1 MNSVDSLRAR
11 RDDILRM
18 AIRHG
23 AHNVRVFGSVARGEA
38 TEDSDVDFL
47 VSTSEGTSPWFP
59 AGLVVDLE
67 DLLGCR
73 AQVVTEEGLYG
84 LLRERILREARPLQR
99 GPVLKSGF
107 SRCRPAAGGFECGCR
122 RTRPPPRAPT
132 RTQFPADWRSAT
144 RPATRGA
151 VVCRV

>member
-1 MNSVDSLRAR
+1 MNSLESLRAR
-11 RDDILRM
+11 RDDILRI

-47 VSTSEGTSPWFP
+47 VSTSESPSPWFP

-73 AQVVTEEGLYG
+73 VQVVSEDGLYW
-84 LLRERILREARPLQR
+84 LLRRRILGEAIPL
-99 GPVLKSGF
+99 
-107 SRCRPAAGGFECGCR
+107 
-122 RTRPPPRAPT
+122 
-132 RTQFPADWRSAT
+132 
-144 RPATRGA
+144 
-151 VVCRV
+151 